1 MLSGQ
6 IPFLSMQNTA
16 MLSTNE
22 ITRHL
27 TLTGKIWNNVSQEAK
42 ELVQG
47 NVSFKFC
54 YSGQLNSRPTIAR
67 NNNKTNNPAHSGAEP
82 ADFQNCWMLFLFI
95 PNKRVDVTHCY
106 RRFFSV
112 DGKFKE
118 NRR

>member
-67 NNNKTNNPAHSGAEP
+67 NNNKTLIIQHIQALSQLISGT
-82 ADFQNCWMLFLFI
+82 
-95 PNKRVDVTHCY
+95 VGCY
-106 RRFFSV
+106 SYLYLINV
-112 DGKFKE
+112 
-118 NRR
+118 